1 MNEELDGTVESLLY
15 SSEETGYAVVRVRSG
30 GQLFTAVGNLTAPV
44 PGERVSLRGRWTNH
58 PRFGRQF
65 SVEEYQSHAPATVQG
80 IERYLG
86 SGLIPGI
93 GEELAHRI
101 VGAFGEQTLEILDR
115 QPQRLKE
122 VEGIGGKRIASV
134 KAAWRQQREI
144 RKVMIFLQSHGA
156 GPALAA
162 KIYKRYGD
170 RSIAV
175 VQDNPY
181 RLALDMFG
189 VGFLTADRIARAIG
203 IAADSPS
210 RAQAGILHTLE
221 ESSGEGHLFYPRG
234 ALIRRCCKLLEVDGE
249 IVAAAVE
256 ELSRG
261 GRLIVEE
268 RVEDRAEPAVYLPA
282 FYQAETGIALLLSE
296 LQNTPGVGR
305 PIDTEKAVSWVQEQM
320 DIVLADKQVQALR
333 TALESKVMVI
343 TGGPGTGK
351 TTIIRALLLILQRS
365 GVHFLQAAPTG
376 RAAKRMQ
383 EADGFAAKT
392 IHRLLEYSP
401 RDGEF
406 KRNQTNTLGCHC
418 LILDEVS
425 MIDALLMYHLLKALP
440 PSSSLVLVGDA
451 DQLPSVGPG
460 RVLNDVIHSGR
471 VPVVE
476 LDRIFRQA
484 EASTIVV
491 NAHRINDGLMPVQHD
506 AGDFY
511 FIEQDDPEEVVRLI
525 LKLCRERIPSRF
537 GFDPVEGIQVLS
549 PMHRGPAGVSNLNR
563 VLQETLNPG
572 SIELAH
578 GDRRLRPG
586 DKVMQIRNN
595 YDKEVFNGDIG
606 RVDRIDTEARAVT
619 VRYEDRRVGYE
630 TTELDEIVLAYAVSV
645 HKAQGSEFPAVI
657 VPVLTQHYLLLQRN
671 LLYTAVT
678 RGKRLV
684 VLIGTKKALA
694 IAVKNTDT
702 RERHTRLRT
711 RLAGGAADEAA
722 DFRLRN

>member
-234 ALIRRCCKLLEVDGE
+234 ALIRRCGKLLEVDGE

-268 RVEDRAEPAVYLPA
+268 RGEDRAEPAVYLPA